1 MPEHSLAPMIEA
13 DRLSKIYA
21 HGSSSVSVLERV
33 SFRVWPN
40 ELVVISGASGSGK
53 TTLLNILGCLDR
65 PSAGRLLLEGTNTDS
80 LTRDELARL
89 RGDRIG
95 FVFQSSHLLRHLTA
109 LENVLLPLTL
119 NGQRIEERRGL
130 KLLEAVGLTHRAHH
144 KPAELSGGEQQ
155 RVAIARALVRD
166 PGIILADEPTGNL
179 DQKNGSETIE
189 LLTGMIGRNRS
200 VVIVTHQ
207 PEMIL
212 VPARHFEIIDGVL
225 HERRSVGFGQLLV
238 PRDTFQEKPV

>member
-130 KLLEAVGLTHRAHH
+130 ELLEAVGLTHRAHH

-189 LLTGMIGRNRS
+189 LLTGMI
-200 VVIVTHQ
+200 
-207 PEMIL
+207 
-212 VPARHFEIIDGVL
+212 
-225 HERRSVGFGQLLV
+225 
-238 PRDTFQEKPV
+238 

>member
-1 MPEHSLAPMIEA
+1 MPEDSSAPMIEA
-13 DRLSKIYA
+13 DRVSKIYA
-21 HGSSSVSVLERV
+21 HGSNSVSVLERV

-65 PSAGRLLLEGTNTDS
+65 PSAGRLLVEGKNTDS
-80 LTRDELARL
+80 LTRDDFARL
-89 RGDRIG
+89 RGERIG

-119 NGQRIEERRGL
+119 NGQRLEARRGL
-130 KLLEAVGLTHRAHH
+130 ELLQAVGLSHRAHH

-155 RVAIARALVRD
+155 RVAIARALIRD

-200 VVIVTHQ
+200 VLIVTHQ

-212 VPARHFEIIDGVL
+212 VPARHFEITDGVL
-225 HERRSVGFGQLLV
+225 QERRSIGFSQLLV

>member
-1 MPEHSLAPMIEA
+1 VPEHASAPMIEA
-13 DRLSKIYA
+13 DRISKIYA
-21 HGSSSVSVLERV
+21 HGSNSVSVLERV
-33 SFRVWPN
+33 SFRVWSN

-65 PSAGRLLLEGTNTDS
+65 PSAGRLLLEGKSTHS

-89 RGDRIG
+89 RGERIG

-130 KLLEAVGLTHRAHH
+130 ELLEAVGLTHRAHH

-155 RVAIARALVRD
+155 RVAIARALVRE

-212 VPARHFEIIDGVL
+212 VPARHFEITDGVL
-225 HERRSVGFGQLLV
+225 RERRSMGFGQLLV